1 MEGICIVCDGIIC
14 LQLKMDEVTVREK
27 VDNLHS
33 VLEDIQSG
41 KVTKYK
47 RHIFFNL

>member
-1 MEGICIVCDGIIC
+1 MASC
-14 LQLKMDEVTVREK
+14 LQLKMDEVAVREK

-41 KVTKYK
+41 KVCLGGTSKLFWK
-47 RHIFFNL
+47 KLTSL